1 MGALPVGLLGAGAW
15 AWRAHA
21 PALRAGPNTR
31 LAGVWSRRAASAE
44 SLAARFG
51 TTAFARLPDLLD
63 ACEAVAF
70 AVPPSVQ
77 AELGVLAA
85 KAGRALLLEKPLAA
99 DLTGAER
106 LAEAIGDARVRSQL
120 VLILRYS
127 GTVRSYLARTAKVEP
142 FGGQA
147 AWLSG
152 GALHGPSA
160 TPWRRELGAIGD
172 LGPHVID
179 LMDAA
184 LGRVQGVRAHGTVEH
199 WSGLL
204 LEHEGGAVSEVS
216 LSHRV
221 PVREPVCRFVVC
233 GRRGAASL
241 DPPVVGPDSWATLT
255 TEFARLV
262 RGGEEHPLNAQ
273 HGLYL
278 QRIITAAC
286 GQLGEG

>member
-1 MGALPVGLLGAGAW
+1 MGPLRVGLLGAGAW
-15 AWRAHA
+15 AWLAHA
-21 PALRAGPNTR
+21 PALRAGPNTC
-31 LAGVWSRRAASAE
+31 LAGVWSRRVPSAE
-44 SLAARFG
+44 SLAAHFG
-51 TTAFARLPDLLD
+51 TKAFARLPDLLD
-63 ACEAVAF
+63 ACEAVALS
-70 AVPPSVQ
+70 VPPSVQ
-77 AELGVLAA
+77 AELGVTVA

-99 DLTGAER
+99 DLKGAER
-106 LAEAIGDARVRSQL
+106 LAEAIGESGVVSQL

-127 GTVRSYLARTAKVEP
+127 NTVRSYVVDALRTEP
-142 FGGQA
+142 FAGQA

-152 GALHGPSA
+152 GALRGPSA

-184 LGRVQGVRAHGTVEH
+184 LGRVVGVRAHGKVEE

-221 PVREPVCRFVVC
+221 PVREPVCRFVTC
-233 GRRGAASL
+233 GRRGTASL

-255 TEFARLV
+255 TEFARSV
-262 RGGEEHPLNAQ
+262 QGGEDHPLNAQ
-273 HGLYL
+273 HGLHL
-278 QRIITAAC
+278 QRIIAAAR
-286 GQLGEG
+286 GQLGGG